1 MADAQQTKPASP
13 QLAQAAVLGAGAWG
27 TALAVTLANQRRG
40 ASAPPVKLWAHESS
54 TVGAINTQ
62 HENKEF
68 LPGLTL
74 PETIVATTALADLA
88 DSEIVLMV
96 VPAQFARRVIADI
109 APLLKPDASLVLCA
123 KGVERDSLKFMS
135 DVASDYID
143 EAQIAV
149 LSGPSFAA
157 DVARGLPTAVTLACT
172 DASRGAYLCEQIGS
186 AGFRPYLSSD
196 VIGAEIGGAL
206 KNVLAI
212 ACGIVAGKKLGE
224 SARAAITARGFVE
237 MQRLGT
243 ALGAKPETLGGL
255 SGLGDLILTCS
266 SDTSRN
272 FSLGRAL
279 GEGASA
285 AQVLAQRSSVS
296 EGAMSA
302 QAVTALAAR
311 HDLELPICA
320 AVDAVLSG
328 ALETDAAIHSLMA
341 RPFTAEVD

>member
-27 TALAVTLANQRRG
+27 TALAVTLAIQRRG
-40 ASAPPVKLWAHESS
+40 ASAAPVKLWAHESS

-109 APLLKPDASLVLCA
+109 APLLKPDASLLLCA

-255 SGLGDLILTCS
+255 SGLGDLILTCA